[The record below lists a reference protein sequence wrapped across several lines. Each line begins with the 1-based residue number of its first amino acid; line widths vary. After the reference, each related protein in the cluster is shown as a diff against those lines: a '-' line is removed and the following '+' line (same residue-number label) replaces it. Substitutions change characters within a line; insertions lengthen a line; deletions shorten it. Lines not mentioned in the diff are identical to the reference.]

1 MNDSPGSS
9 PPWLGSFICPGP
21 VSKASK
27 RYVASIMVWMG
38 IYVAL
43 VVLISWVIDIH
54 ALPLWAQ
61 VGAAILPALTIGGV
75 IHELLRYLTTE
86 PDEFQR
92 MLMTRAVLLAMGV
105 TFFVATVWGFLEF
118 YVRAPH
124 FPTGLI
130 MALFWGAF
138 GFTNTW
144 VRRRYR

>member
-1 MNDSPGSS
+1 MSEGSGSS
-9 PPWLGSFICPGP
+9 VWRALICAGPGG
-21 VSKASK
+21 KASL
-27 RYVASIMVWMG
+27 RLGQTISAWMTLYVAI
-38 IYVAL
+38 
-43 VVLISWVIDIH
+43 VVVISWVIDIH
-54 ALPLWAQ
+54 TLPPWAQ

-75 IHELLRYLTTE
+75 IHALLRYLDTE

-105 TFFVATVWGFLEF
+105 TFFLATVWGFLEF

-144 VRRRYR
+144 VRWRYR